1 MLARLCMWKGCTC
14 ISIHVGGGC
23 RTHGVNFHLQ
33 SAKQAAKRSVLR
45 LSGLDK
51 PIGATKPS
59 QKQAKGSGKSSGTA
73 APWQP
78 ERRLSAA
85 PQRDT
90 GFGTPGTVLSPR
102 LRCLH
107 LLL

>member
-1 MLARLCMWKGCTC
+1 M
-14 ISIHVGGGC
+14 
-23 RTHGVNFHLQ
+23 
-33 SAKQAAKRSVLR
+33 LR

-51 PIGATKPS
+51 PIGASKPR

-73 APWQP
+73 APRQP

-90 GFGTPGTVLSPR
+90 GFGTPGTVLS
-102 LRCLH
+102 LWLCCLQ
-107 LLL
+107 LLP